1 LCTFGGITI
10 ANLRGGIRPYMSTG
24 AKKLTTRLASEEI
37 EVFADTWT
45 RHVKVNL
52 SKDGRLSITVKD
64 GSYNNNK
71 TIVDVELPSND
82 EFTPIIRTIEGI
94 ETELIK

>member
-1 LCTFGGITI
+1 M

-24 AKKLTTRLASEEI
+24 AKKLTTRLASEQL

-45 RHVKVNL
+45 RHVQVNL
-52 SKDGRLSITVKD
+52 SKDGRLNITVKD

-71 TIVDVELPSND
+71 LIADIHLPGIKNPQFKPIV
-82 EFTPIIRTIEGI
+82 RTVEGI
-94 ETELIK
+94 ETEILK

>member
-1 LCTFGGITI
+1 M
-10 ANLRGGIRPYMSTG
+10 ANLRAGIRPYMSTG

-45 RHVKVNL
+45 RHVHVSL
-52 SKDGRLSITVKD
+52 SKCGRLSITVKD

-71 TIVDVELPSND
+71 TIVDVELPSIESPPFKPTIRIKSD
-82 EFTPIIRTIEGI
+82 IEMEIIE
-94 ETELIK
+94 